1 MPLAFV
7 GSVVRVLASALLM
20 GVVIVLIRSWPLALV
35 VVIGAAVYAIGLL
48 VFHALDAEEWSIIRS
63 GVTARG

>member
-1 MPLAFV
+1 
-7 GSVVRVLASALLM
+7 
-20 GVVIVLIRSWPLALV
+20 V